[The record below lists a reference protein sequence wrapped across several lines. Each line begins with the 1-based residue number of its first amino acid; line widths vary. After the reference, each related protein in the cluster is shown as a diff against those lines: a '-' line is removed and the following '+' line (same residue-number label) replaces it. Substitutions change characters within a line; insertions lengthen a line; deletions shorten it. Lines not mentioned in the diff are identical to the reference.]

1 MLLCRKLDLL
11 CEAEVAV
18 DGSKFKAANNRDKN
32 FTPYKLQK
40 RIEQIEASIA
50 RYLAAMETADRHEDE
65 VLKAKSARLKEKI
78 ASLREQARRFRGDC
92 REIGGASP
100 RGYLQARFPGEA
112 ETAWP
117 GS

>member
-1 MLLCRKLDLL
+1 MRQPGLLSKLEPVHFGPLERAQVDVERLRHLL
-11 CEAEVAV
+11 WNGHHEAACEAL
-18 DGSKFKAANNRDKN
+18 GR
-32 FTPYKLQK
+32 
-40 RIEQIEASIA
+40 
-50 RYLAAMETADRHEDE
+50 
-65 VLKAKSARLKEKI
+65 I
-78 ASLREQARRFRGDC
+78 ASRGDC